1 MKMLN
6 EEEAFLLKKCPNTW
20 GGSIREGRV
29 MIDGRQT
36 LSFIDYNACMV
47 AILHKRRGVLCMFI
61 DGSFD
66 GAEEIR
72 ELLKDKI
79 PNIMIIKIE
88 YREEL
93 IGATPSK
100 LISLIREEICKDVTQ
115 YRNILNKYRSYLFA
129 AASISDFGERPI
141 VLGNLM
147 SESDRRLK
155 YTKLVNKFFP
165 EAKEYMEMQDNVRN
179 VIQGI
184 ARKRTM
190 DANKSI
196 HLDKFYSRGIATTY
210 SLGFNP
216 IRIEEGTLYTNYRVD
231 GPVFNAIVKS
241 YKAMKINKRK
251 RVTAYASGTTF
262 GVYIRSGRVILRDYS
277 GSKRRYTF
285 LTRDLDKT
293 IA

>member
-1 MKMLN
+1 MLN
-6 EEEAFLLKKCPNTW
+6 EEEALLLKESPNLW
-20 GGSIREGRV
+20 RKKIRIGRV
-29 MIDGRQT
+29 RIDGRQT
-36 LSFIDYNACMV
+36 LSFISYNAYLV
-47 AILHKRRGVLCMFI
+47 AILHKRTEVLCMFI

-79 PNIMIIKIE
+79 PNIMIMKTLQIE
-88 YREEL
+88 DL
-93 IGATPSK
+93 IATTPSK

-129 AASISDFGERPI
+129 AASISSYGEMPI
-141 VLGNLM
+141 VLANLM
-147 SESDRRLK
+147 SEDDRDLK

-165 EAKEYMEMQDNVRN
+165 EAKEYMNMHDNVRN

-196 HLDKFYSRGIATTY
+196 HLEEFYSRGIKTAY
-210 SLGFNP
+210 RIGFNP
-216 IRIEEGTLYTNYRVD
+216 IRITKGALYTNYNVD
-231 GPVFNAIVKS
+231 RLILDAIVKS

-251 RVTAYASGTTF
+251 RFTVHALGITRD
-262 GVYIRSGRVILRDYS
+262 VYIRNGRVILKYELSRE
-277 GSKRRYTF
+277 RRCTF